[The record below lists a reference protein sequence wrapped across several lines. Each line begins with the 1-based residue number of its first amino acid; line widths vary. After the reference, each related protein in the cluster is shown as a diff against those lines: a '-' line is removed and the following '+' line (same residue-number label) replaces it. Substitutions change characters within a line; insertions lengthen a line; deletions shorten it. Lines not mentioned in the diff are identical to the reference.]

1 VNYDYI
7 IVGGGSS
14 GCVTATRLVR
24 ELGARVLLLEAGGRA
39 TSPIMSMP
47 AGYMKYLS
55 RDTYLTLH
63 KMEPQGQI
71 DNRQIIVP
79 QARVLGGGSSVNAM
93 VYMRGQPA
101 DYDRWVSSY
110 GVEGWGYADILPH
123 FKAMEGNDHL
133 NDAAHGIEGP
143 LQVSSPFHLAPMT
156 NAFVSTLQ
164 GMGEVFNP
172 DFNSGRQR
180 GVGFMQST
188 IGSNRR
194 RCSAVDAYLK
204 QVLAD
209 ARLTLLTD
217 ATASRVRIESGRA
230 VGVEYTYKGESRT
243 AFADAGVVL
252 AAGTYITPKLLMLS
266 GIGEADTL
274 AAHGIKTVVDLPG
287 VGQNLQDHCEVPVV
301 AASNGRYGYFGQDR
315 GWNMIRNGLQYLMF
329 KSGPVSTIG
338 VEACVFTNPD
348 SATDD
353 ASLQIYCVPTVY
365 LDRDVT
371 AVKPCDGVTLT
382 VCLLRPRSRG
392 TVRLAS
398 ADPLA
403 RPLIDGGFLRDPED
417 VRLMIAGLRYAREIL
432 EHSPMRKKI
441 AREILPGP
449 TATLDT
455 SLHDHCKQTVKTNY
469 HPVGTARMG
478 HENDPLAVVDS
489 KLRVR
494 GIEGLRV
501 FDCSVMPAIVSGNT
515 NAPAMAI
522 AHRASQWLINT
533 KDCK

>member
-1 VNYDYI
+1 MNYNYI

-24 ELGARVLLLEAGGRA
+24 ELGARVLLLEAGPRV
-39 TSPIMSMP
+39 TSSLMSMP
-47 AGYMKYLS
+47 AGYMKYLG
-55 RDTYLTLH
+55 RETYLTLH
-63 KMEPQGQI
+63 KMEPQKQL

-101 DYDRWVSSY
+101 DYDGWVSGF

-123 FKAMEGNDHL
+123 FKMMEGNDHL

-143 LQVSSPFHLAPMT
+143 LQVSSPYHLAPMT
-156 NAFVSTLQ
+156 NAFVSALQ

-180 GVGFMQST
+180 GVGYMQNT
-188 IGSNRR
+188 IGANRR

-204 QVLAD
+204 QVVAD
-209 ARLTLLTD
+209 ERLTLLTG
-217 ATASRVRIESGRA
+217 ATVSRVCIESGRA
-230 VGVEYTYKGESRT
+230 VGVEYTHEKEIRT
-243 AFADAGVVL
+243 AFADAEVIL

-266 GIGEADTL
+266 GIGEADSL
-274 AAHGIKTVVDLPG
+274 AAHGIKVIVDLPG

-329 KSGPVSTIG
+329 KSGPVSTMG

-348 SATDD
+348 STTDD
-353 ASLQIYCVPTVY
+353 ATLQIYCVPTVY

-371 AVKPCDGVTLT
+371 AVKSCDGVTLT

-398 ADPLA
+398 ADPSA
-403 RPLIDGGFLRDPED
+403 RPLIDGGFLSDPED
-417 VRLMIAGLRYAREIL
+417 VRLMTAGLRYAREIL
-432 EHSPMRKKI
+432 EQSPLRGKI

-449 TATLDT
+449 GAVTEAA
-455 SLHDHCKQTVKTNY
+455 LHKHCKQTVKTNY

-478 HENDPLAVVDS
+478 HASDPLAVVDS

-494 GIEGLRV
+494 GVEGLRV
-501 FDCSVMPAIVSGNT
+501 FDCSVMPTIVSGNT

-522 AHRASQWLINT
+522 AHRASQWLVNPT
-533 KDCK
+533 ECK